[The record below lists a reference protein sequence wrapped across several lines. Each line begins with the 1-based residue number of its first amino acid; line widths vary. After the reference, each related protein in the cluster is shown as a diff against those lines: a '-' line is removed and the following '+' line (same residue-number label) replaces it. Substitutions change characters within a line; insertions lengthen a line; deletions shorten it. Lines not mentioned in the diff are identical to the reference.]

1 MVAIFGVGY
10 MIKKSDESIEN
21 NDDKMVCETD
31 YQKVVENICN
41 NDDIESFNNHVIEM
55 IKKTIKD
62 NR

>member
-1 MVAIFGVGY
+1 

-21 NDDKMVCETD
+21 NTDKMVCETD
-31 YQKVVENICN
+31 YQNIVENICN
-41 NDDIESFNNHVIEM
+41 NDDNESFNNHVIEM

>member
-21 NDDKMVCETD
+21 NTDKMVCETD
-31 YQKVVENICN
+31 YQSIVENICN
-41 NDDIESFNNHVIEM
+41 NDDNESFNNHVIEM